1 MKKFATSLLFLLV
14 FSPFACA
21 KQVLPDVITDNT
33 VTITAPKTGELGK
46 SYFYCASGN
55 KCSTEQVVREY
66 YTNAGYKVMRAE
78 YSFWQGMFVLV
89 FLDELFKTY
98 RLSSGE

>member
-1 MKKFATSLLFLLV
+1 MLPV
-14 FSPFACA
+14 CYFSPFACA